1 MAELFKNIYN
11 TEFLTR
17 FADLATEV
25 VPTFQKEEFLK
36 TIFDTEW
43 EQRELKQRMRHIS
56 TALRP
61 RLSPDYHES
70 VSQLLG
76 IIEKH
81 QEKGIRE
88 TSIEFM
94 FFPDYIELYGLD
106 HFDTSVSA
114 FEKVT
119 QFTSCEFGVR
129 PFIIRYPDEMIK
141 RLTIW
146 SQHDHPAVRRLSTE
160 GCRPRLPWAM
170 ALPDLKK
177 DPAAILPIL
186 EKLKSDP
193 SESVRRSV
201 ANNLNDISK
210 DHPELVLD
218 LADQWQGQT
227 KEVDWLIKHA
237 CRTLLK
243 QGHPRAMVLF
253 GFGSVKNIEIRDLEI
268 TTGLVKLG
276 SAMEFRFKLINKSKQ
291 EAKIRLEYAIYFLKA
306 NNSLS
311 KKVFTISERLY
322 PADSV
327 TDIIRKQPF
336 RLITTR
342 KLYEGG
348 HKLALIINGVE
359 QDQQL
364 DFEFRLK

>member
-17 FADLATEV
+17 FANITTEV
-25 VPTFQKEEFLK
+25 VPTLRKEEFLN
-36 TIFDTEW
+36 TIFDSEW

-56 TALRP
+56 TTLRTH
-61 RLSPDYHES
+61 LSQDYQDS
-70 VSQLLG
+70 VGQLLG
-76 IIEKH
+76 IIERH

-94 FFPDYIELYGLD
+94 FFPDYIECYGLD
-106 HFDTSVSA
+106 HFDTSVNA
-114 FEKVT
+114 FETVT

-129 PFIIRYPDEMIK
+129 PFVIRYPDQMIE
-141 RLTIW
+141 RMITW
-146 SQHDHPAVRRLSTE
+146 SEHEHPAVRRLSTE

-177 DPAAILPIL
+177 DPAPILPVL

-218 LADQWQGQT
+218 LATQWQGFS
-227 KEVDWLIKHA
+227 KEVDWVVKHA
-237 CRTLLK
+237 CRSLLK
-243 QGHPRAMVLF
+243 QGHPRAMTLF
-253 GFGSVKNIEIRDLEI
+253 GFGSVKSIEIRDLEI
-268 TTGLVKLG
+268 TTHLVKLG
-276 SAMEFRFKLINKSKQ
+276 SAMEFRFKLVNKSKQ
-291 EAKIRLEYAIYFLKA
+291 EARIRLEYAIYFLKA

-311 KKVFTISERLY
+311 KKVFTISEKVY

-327 TDIIRKQPF
+327 TDITRKQPF
-336 RLITTR
+336 KLITTR

-359 QDQQL
+359 QDQL